1 MLRILP
7 LPEASGPT
15 DVQIAK
21 HSSFQH
27 PRGPWELHFYTIPTA
42 QSVSALL
49 IVPFH
54 LSEGTPPCAS

>member
-1 MLRILP
+1 MLQILP

-21 HSSFQH
+21 QSSFQH
-27 PRGPWELHFYTIPTA
+27 PRGLWKFHFYTIPTA

-49 IVPFH
+49 LVPFH
-54 LSEGTPPCAS
+54 LSEGTPPHAS